1 MSLILKVKFNLA
13 SGEEKTLTF
22 TNLDDKKTDTEI
34 KTALD
39 AMVAAGALGAGA
51 DAVTG
56 YDGAQKIATT
66 VTDVKLA

>member
-22 TNLDDKKTDTEI
+22 TNLNDKKTDTEI

-56 YDGAQKIATT
+56 YDSAQKIATT

>member
-1 MSLILKVKFNLA
+1 MSLVLKVNFKLA
-13 SGEEKTLTF
+13 SGEEKSMTF
-22 TNLDDKKTDTEI
+22 NNLNDSKTDSEI

-56 YDGAQKIATT
+56 YDSAQKIATT
-66 VTDVKLA
+66 VTNIKLS

>member
-13 SGEEKTLTF
+13 SGEEKALTF
-22 TNLDDKKTDTEI
+22 TNLNDRKTDQEI

-56 YDGAQKIATT
+56 YDSAQKIATT
-66 VTDVKLA
+66 VTDVKLS

>member
-1 MSLILKVKFNLA
+1 MSLVLKVNFTLA
-13 SGEEKTLTF
+13 SGEEKAMTF
-22 TNLDDKKTDTEI
+22 NYLNDSKTDSEI

-56 YDGAQKIATT
+56 YDSAQKIATT
-66 VTDVKLA
+66 VTNVKLS